1 MSAMKTV
8 ATHILLVVSGCLLA
22 GTAAA
27 DTYRWVDDNG
37 VVHYGDSLPADSAE
51 KQKHV
56 LNDQGIPI
64 SKIEG
69 RKTREQLQEEALIRA
84 EQERAE
90 MVAARQIARDRIL
103 LDTYLSVEEIEL
115 LRDRRLELLQAQ
127 TMVTEQYVGTLRARL
142 KGLQTE
148 VEDYNYPYDEE
159 SELPS
164 LPDNLAT
171 ELMQTLEA
179 TSQYEAMLQTKREE
193 QANLVAMFDRDIER
207 FNELKEIE
215 EEREA
220 NRLP

>member
-1 MSAMKTV
+1 MKTV
-8 ATHILLVVSGCLLA
+8 ASHILLVFSACLLA

-37 VVHYGDSLPADSAE
+37 VVHYGDSLPPDAAE

-56 LNDQGIPI
+56 LNEQGIPI

-69 RKTREQLQEEALIRA
+69 RKTREEMQAEARIRA

-90 MVAARQIARDRIL
+90 MLAARQIARDRIL
-103 LDTYLSVEEIEL
+103 LDTYLSVDEIEL

-142 KGLQTE
+142 KGLQKE
-148 VEDYNYPYDEE
+148 AGDYNYPYDES
-159 SELPS
+159 SEQPPLPE
-164 LPDNLAT
+164 NLAT

-179 TSQYEAMLQTKREE
+179 TSQYEAMLQTKREQ
-193 QANLVAMFDRDIER
+193 QANLVALFSRDIER
-207 FNELKEIE
+207 FNELKAVEA
-215 EEREA
+215 EREA
-220 NRLP
+220 NRIP